1 MSHVPVLHPAAT
13 ASVFHPSDFSEA
25 SEIAFAHAL
34 KIALMS
40 RATLHMLH
48 VSGESRVPWDDFP
61 GVRDTLQRWGLIPA
75 DSPRSAVTGLGIEV
89 CKVVRRSDD
98 AVKASLS
105 FLATHPADVIV
116 LAVHQREGRARWF
129 QKSVAEPIARGA
141 GQITLFV
148 PHGVQGFVS
157 RATGAVSLRN
167 ILIPVTHKPSPQP
180 AIDTAARFVRNLQ
193 LAAGTVTVLHVGDAG
208 GAPPVQCPS
217 VPGWT
222 WNRMNTT
229 GDPVDRILEVAAE
242 INADLIRDDHRRAG
256 RVSRRLARHDIG
268 ARAQQGPLPRRESAR
283 RRSTRELTP
292 VPRDAFSRADPPRG
306 SGPSA
311 AGSPNTR
318 SRCRERS
325 RRSDRTRSSRGC
337 R

>member
-1 MSHVPVLHPAAT
+1 MSHVPLLHSAAT

-48 VSGESRVPWDDFP
+48 VSGESDLPWDDFP

-75 DSPRSAVTGLGIEV
+75 DSPRSAVTSLGIEV
-89 CKVVRRSDD
+89 RKVVRRSGN

-105 FLATHPADVIV
+105 FLARHPADVVV

-129 QKSVAEPIARGA
+129 QKSVAEPIARGS

-167 ILIPVTHKPSPQP
+167 ILVPVTHKPSPQP
-180 AIDTAARFVRNLQ
+180 AIDAAARFVRNLQ
-193 LAAGTVTVLHVGDAG
+193 LATGTITVLHVGEG
-208 GAPPVQCPS
+208 GGPPPVQCPS

-229 GDPVDRILEVAAE
+229 GDPVERILQVASE
-242 INADLIRDDHRRAG
+242 IEADLIVMSTDGPDGFLDGLRGTTSARVLNRAHCPVASLPVG
-256 RVSRRLARHDIG
+256 ARLA
-268 ARAQQGPLPRRESAR
+268 S
-283 RRSTRELTP
+283 
-292 VPRDAFSRADPPRG
+292 
-306 SGPSA
+306 
-311 AGSPNTR
+311 
-318 SRCRERS
+318 
-325 RRSDRTRSSRGC
+325 
-337 R
+337 